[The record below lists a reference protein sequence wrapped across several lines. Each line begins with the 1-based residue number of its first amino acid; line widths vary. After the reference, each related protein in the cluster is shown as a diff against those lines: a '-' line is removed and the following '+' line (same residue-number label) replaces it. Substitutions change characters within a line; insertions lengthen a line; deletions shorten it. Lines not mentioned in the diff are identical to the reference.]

1 VNYVEPV
8 IQVDLID
15 LSDVMRDGKLT
26 IAPGLVFSPE
36 PYLQIKFE
44 YDFVL
49 EHAAVG
55 GTSATRSRTTPLACR
70 SWWSSRRRRRQLT
83 K

>member
-1 VNYVEPV
+1 VNCVEPV

-49 EHAAVG
+49 EHAAG
-55 GTSATRSRTTPLACR
+55 GGYKRNEIKNDTACL
-70 SWWSSRRRRRQLT
+70 SIVVEF
-83 K
+83 